1 MFRPFLSGFTALIS
15 LAACGVAQEK
25 ACAPVTFDSTA
36 FTVCRFAANDPG
48 LRLVLKDPT
57 GAPIGQFDRLAE
69 LSAARG
75 ETLRFAMN
83 AGMYHDDRSPVGH
96 YVEQSEETVGL
107 MLNPRGGNFAMLPN
121 GVFWIDETGAGVS
134 ESHAYAERFGDT
146 RPAFATQS
154 GPMLVIDG
162 ALHPAFNAE
171 GTSRKRR
178 NGVGVSGDGA
188 TLYFAIS
195 DEPVNFHSFARLFR
209 DELKSPQA
217 LFFDGTVSRLYAP
230 EIDRNETGS
239 DLGPMVAI
247 VIPADA
253 E

>member
-1 MFRPFLSGFTALIS
+1 MLRFGLSFFTALTT
-15 LAACGVAQEK
+15 LTACGAAAEK

-36 FTVCRFAANDPG
+36 FTVCEFAANDPG
-48 LRLVLKDPT
+48 LRLVLDDPSGT
-57 GAPIGQFDRLAE
+57 RIADFERLAE
-69 LSAARG
+69 LSAAQG

-83 AGMYHDDRSPVGH
+83 AGMYHEDRSPVGH
-96 YVEQSEETVGL
+96 YVEGGDETVGL

-121 GVFWIDETGAGVS
+121 GVFWIDDTGAGVA
-134 ESHAYAERFGDT
+134 ESNAYAQRFGET
-146 RPAFATQS
+146 RPDFATQS

-162 ALHPAFNAE
+162 ELHPAFNAD

-178 NGVGVSGDGA
+178 NGVGISEDG
-188 TLYFAIS
+188 TRLYFAIS
-195 DEPVNFHSFARLFR
+195 DEPVNFHTFARLFR

-230 EIDRNETGS
+230 EIDRYETGG
-239 DLGPMVAI
+239 DLGPMVAV

-253 E
+253 N